1 MNGNPQG
8 GQNTIPES
16 GPSTIP
22 VHDAIPMEGNEG
34 TPSDLEH
41 VVERRRTI
49 HRPRFSERVRSKLY
63 RLIGLR
69 TPAEKAA
76 DERHAQW
83 RKEEEETR
91 AKERQ
96 RFNQE
101 SEIVRGKFFD
111 ARMKRDLVRLSDD
124 ERRTKF
130 NATSPVREGE
140 FFGAPIIQRSNTVRA
155 SPKVEVPVLR
165 DVLSEG
171 DATRKQSRSILRNR
185 APVVNDVVGVDSVPG
200 SIQDIRQKEIA
211 RTEETGGAQQS
222 LDDVLRVDTM
232 QNFLD
237 TETFSQSKE
246 NLPERAKSARERIG
260 RLLITMKEKYKELP
274 PHKKLLVSGALIG
287 AGLATSGG
295 SGVLGAAVLAAS
307 ATVKG
312 LGSYV
317 AGESVEEGLRKYLV
331 KKNNGQPLSEGK
343 ERFLKVAK
351 YATFITSFVL
361 SEWSD
366 AKAIFHNMEDVLGSA
381 DTVNITAPEVTPT
394 ENISSSQ
401 QESVTSLTEEIMPE
415 ASELSPSVAQEE
427 AGPMSREPVSSGH
440 TNFIG
445 THEVI
450 VRHGDSLSK
459 ILLHGGVNDMFSKE
473 DLAGLTWRA
482 KQNLLEN
489 IANNLTPNQL
499 REVGITSGNVNI
511 LKLGEKIDVKKL
523 ADMAKDLTVLVGG
536 ERVPLLKRALDLS
549 KMS

>member
-1 MNGNPQG
+1 MNGNLQG
-8 GQNTIPES
+8 HPGINSSQDTIP
-16 GPSTIP
+16 
-22 VHDAIPMEGNEG
+22 MREGVKDEG
-34 TPSDLEH
+34 ARALSDIEH
-41 VVERRRTI
+41 GIERNRTI
-49 HRPRFSERVRSKLY
+49 HRPRFSERVRSRLY

-83 RKEEEETR
+83 RKEEEEAR
-91 AKERQ
+91 VQERE
-96 RFNQE
+96 RYNRE
-101 SEIVRGKFFD
+101 SETVIGKHFD
-111 ARMKRDLVRLSDD
+111 ANTKKEALVEVQRSDD
-124 ERRTKF
+124 ERRRKF
-130 NATSPVREGE
+130 NATSPVKEGE
-140 FFGAPIIQRSNTVRA
+140 FFGAPIIQRSNTLQARLPRLELSKDEKDQLKGKNNRSDGA
-155 SPKVEVPVLR
+155 RDILTTEPPILTEEVF
-165 DVLSEG
+165 
-171 DATRKQSRSILRNR
+171 
-185 APVVNDVVGVDSVPG
+185 VDSVPDTLQDRVQHALRG
-200 SIQDIRQKEIA
+200 SPKP
-211 RTEETGGAQQS
+211 
-222 LDDVLRVDTM
+222 VDT
-232 QNFLD
+232 QAQ
-237 TETFSQSKE
+237 SQAIEEVAQFTQAIEKHSENVE

-351 YATFITSFVL
+351 YATFITSFAL

-366 AKAIFHNMEDVLGSA
+366 AKALFNNMEDALDSA
-381 DTVNITAPEVTPT
+381 STPLEESVQDPEAAASAPAETTSLEKHMSPSSVDHVQAAPEP
-394 ENISSSQ
+394 
-401 QESVTSLTEEIMPE
+401 
-415 ASELSPSVAQEE
+415 SPSIES
-427 AGPMSREPVSSGH
+427 PSGH
-440 TNFIG
+440 TNFVGI
-445 THEVI
+445 HEVI
-450 VRHGDSLSK
+450 VRPGDSLSK
-459 ILLHGGVNDMFSKE
+459 ILLHGGINDMFNKE
-473 DLAGLTWRA
+473 DLAGLTWKA

-511 LKLGEKIDVKKL
+511 LKLGETIDIKKL
-523 ADMAKDLTVLVGG
+523 AAMTKDLTVLVGG
-536 ERVPLLKRALDLS
+536 ERVSLLKRALDLS